1 MSTPG
6 TLTTLRGER
15 TVYIHDRQG
24 SEQSYS
30 SPDYIY
36 NSESDESSDANLDG
50 IIQATL
56 NTYTAAD
63 FLTTGGK
70 VLSYNPITDN
80 YSIVPGEYVL

>member
-1 MSTPG
+1 MATPG
-6 TLTTLRGER
+6 TLETPRGER
-15 TVYIHDRQG
+15 TVYIHALQG

-56 NTYTAAD
+56 DAYTAAD
-63 FLTTGGK
+63 FWTTGGR
-70 VLSYNPITDN
+70 VLTYNPITDN
-80 YSIVPGEYVL
+80 YGIVPGEYVL